1 MEAWCRPLF
10 SKLDREGLCLSMG
23 PCGGMGPNPS
33 RHSAKSATSARTGRN
48 KAIMSHLTPRTL
60 AVVGAEDEA
69 RRLEKRMHV
78 LTLENAKKRL
88 EIEKVSA
95 QLDGMEAEA
104 LSSSNS
110 LCTRRRRRRSRA
122 PRCAW
127 HGSRPTRRG
136 PCRVRGAAGAAA
148 MRAGAAGCA
157 RGGAVRDGGGG
168 ALARGARGGA
178 YKGGCGDA

>member
-10 SKLDREGLCLSMG
+10 SNSTAKGSVSRG

-95 QLDGMEAEA
+95 QLGRNVHFLYEM
-104 LSSSNS
+104 LHQ
-110 LCTRRRRRRSRA
+110 LF
-122 PRCAW
+122 
-127 HGSRPTRRG
+127 
-136 PCRVRGAAGAAA
+136 GAAII
-148 MRAGAAGCA
+148 
-157 RGGAVRDGGGG
+157 
-168 ALARGARGGA
+168 
-178 YKGGCGDA
+178 